1 MAAAVAGEIGG
12 VATAADVADVTA
24 VESALAAAAER
35 LGAVPRIVVSCAGIG
50 TAARILPKDGSLS
63 VDAFARTLQVN
74 LLGSYIVLS
83 VAARLMAGLEPAD
96 ADGER
101 GVIVNTASVAWQD
114 GQVGQAAYAASKGGI
129 VSLTLPAARE
139 LARLGIRVVAIAPG
153 LFETAMTAG
162 LPDAVRAKIISD
174 VPFPRRLGRAD
185 EFAALALHVVLN
197 PMLNGCVLRLD
208 GAVRLPRQ

>member
-1 MAAAVAGEIGG
+1 
-12 VATAADVADVTA
+12 
-24 VESALAAAAER
+24 LAAAAER